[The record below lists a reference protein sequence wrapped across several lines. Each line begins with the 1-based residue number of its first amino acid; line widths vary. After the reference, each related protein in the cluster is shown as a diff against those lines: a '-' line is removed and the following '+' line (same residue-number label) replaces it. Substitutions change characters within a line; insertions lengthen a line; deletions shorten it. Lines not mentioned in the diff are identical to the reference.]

1 MLSQFASAVRT
12 ISAMGAAGNT
22 SLAPRACA
30 YSNMGVQTL
39 LGRELAFLLFTT
51 FGVLLLLWSFYDL
64 SKAGDK
70 RGVIAIG
77 FPMSILILAIMAD
90 AWLELGVLH

>member
-1 MLSQFASAVRT
+1 MQPALTARKAHETLYIMAIWHSYV
-12 ISAMGAAGNT
+12 GG
-22 SLAPRACA
+22 